1 MAKENPLLKQDIE
14 QRIQDSRYEKGE
26 TEKSRRS
33 IFYLVIVF
41 LVTLSVVL
49 SLLRYLI

>member
-1 MAKENPLLKQDIE
+1 MTKENPLLKEDIE
-14 QRIQDSRYEKGE
+14 KRIQDSRYEKGE
-26 TEKSRRS
+26 EEKSRRS
-33 IFYLVIVF
+33 IFYLVIVC